1 MAAGV
6 AKFSKKE
13 MSVYV
18 QNSDQWHCLERFI
31 EKHKISSVLQFLLK
45 LFKGTTKFLHNL
57 GRAAKTLLRQLR
69 NQAKTPHWE
78 KIQVPQSLC
87 LQTGP

>member
-1 MAAGV
+1 
-6 AKFSKKE
+6 